1 MSRHRY
7 PLQALLKDDVKAA
20 LGLAVSATPL
30 FFVGNI
36 SVTIFFIF
44 LALTIL
50 FLVFAVRTAL
60 RHMTVIEISDMGVRA
75 SGPLGATIAWEDL
88 RDVRLRY
95 YSTRRDRERG
105 WMDIRL
111 KGGRHTLRI
120 DSAIEGFEHIVRR
133 TTDFAPHH
141 GIELSAATRANLKS
155 MGLGGPRA
163 HPPAGTADLGN
174 KIVGGR

>member
-1 MSRHRY
+1 
-7 PLQALLKDDVKAA
+7 
-20 LGLAVSATPL
+20 
-30 FFVGNI
+30 
-36 SVTIFFIF
+36 
-44 LALTIL
+44 
-50 FLVFAVRTAL
+50 
-60 RHMTVIEISDMGVRA
+60 MTVIEISDMGVRA

-105 WMDIRL
+105 WMDLRL
-111 KGGRHTLRI
+111 KGRRQTLRI

-141 GIELSAATRANLKS
+141 GIELGAATRANLKS
-155 MGLGGPRA
+155 MGLGEPQA
-163 HPPAGTADLGN
+163 HPPAGTADLAN